1 MIQIVSHHR
10 GLQLFWKS
18 ITQAVLPEK
27 DRQHPVTISM
37 IAIIL
42 KKLHKST
49 GSDFW
54 SSNIYSKI
62 KTFITTSSAPPAIPT
77 DMLLCPDRLLTVWLP
92 RRRRKNL
99 ETATKK
105 HEWTGRDAELP
116 QRRITS
122 HVAWFD
128 SCKERWVLK
137 CVKVIIYR
145 LYNEVTITANI
156 LFGISVRSMSI

>member
-10 GLQLFWKS
+10 ELQLFRKS
-18 ITQAVLPEK
+18 ITQAVLSGK
-27 DRQHPVTISM
+27 DRQHPVTNS
-37 IAIIL
+37 IIVINL
-42 KKLHKST
+42 KNYT
-49 GSDFW
+49 DQR
-54 SSNIYSKI
+54 I
-62 KTFITTSSAPPAIPT
+62 KTSSKMYYTIKKFITTSSAPPAIPT
-77 DMLLCPDRLLTVWLP
+77 DMLLCPDRLFTVWLP

-128 SCKERWVLK
+128 SCKERWLLK
-137 CVKVIIYR
+137 CSNVIIYR
-145 LYNEVTITANI
+145 LKNEFTIKVN
-156 LFGISVRSMSI
+156 V